1 MSEIRYATA
10 RQNYICAR
18 CHKRIPRGTLY
29 AYALDSCK
37 HRIRYTC
44 ICDNRRCRC
53 HRGCAPAQAQ
63 YAEARANK
71 EES

>member
-18 CHKRIPRGTLY
+18 CHRRIPRGTLY

-37 HRIRYTC
+37 HRIRY
-44 ICDNRRCRC
+44 
-53 HRGCAPAQAQ
+53 HRGCAPAKAQ
-63 YAEARANK
+63 YTEGRASK

>member
-18 CHKRIPRGTLY
+18 CHKRIPRGALY
-29 AYALDSCK
+29 AFAVDSRR
-37 HRIRYTC
+37 HRTPY
-44 ICDNRRCRC
+44 
-53 HRGCAPAQAQ
+53 HRDCAPAQAQ

-71 EES
+71 EEN